1 MDVTEND
8 AWFAL
13 RRMALTFY
21 LDVKSKQKDQ
31 VAISPNNEC
40 LSVVGLKL
48 AFASC
53 KRSDN
58 KPTSNKKHSFA
69 LLATIAP

>member
-8 AWFAL
+8 ARLAL

-31 VAISPNNEC
+31 VAIPQSNERFIM
-40 LSVVGLKL
+40 VGLEL
-48 AFASC
+48 AFAS
-53 KRSDN
+53 KRSN
-58 KPTSNKKHSFA
+58 SKPT
-69 LLATIAP
+69 LD